1 MHRLELRKIET
12 DSHETETCV
21 RREKGAR
28 ITAWPWDWLAKGH
41 HNSAVFS
48 VLQITFP
55 FFALVLC
62 GYLATRRGM
71 FPLQAIGGVNGFVLF
86 FALPCMLF
94 KAGAGLPFAQL
105 LDLPAMLLYLLCA
118 LIMVAGCIGVSR
130 RAGLDWNN
138 ASFGALVTAFPN
150 TGFMGLPLLVAL
162 LGAEGAGP
170 SILSMLVDMV
180 VTTSVCLALSRLDGA
195 AGNVATVL
203 RKAFVGMLAN
213 PMPWA
218 MLLGALASY
227 LQWQLPQALDK
238 TVGLLG
244 SAATPVALFAVG
256 AVLARSQM
264 QPAEYTAPR
273 SYVPLALAK
282 LLVHPLLV
290 WCLGTL
296 AMHWGVPLSPF
307 ALKALVLLAALP
319 SASNV
324 TLLAERY
331 GAHNGR
337 IAHVILVSTVLAFGS
352 FSLIVTLWRG

>member
-1 MHRLELRKIET
+1 ML
-12 DSHETETCV
+12 
-21 RREKGAR
+21 
-28 ITAWPWDWLAKGH
+28 
-41 HNSAVFS
+41 S

-62 GYLATRRGM
+62 GYLATRRGV
-71 FPLQAIGGVNGFVLF
+71 FPLQAISGVNGFVLF

-105 LDLPAMLLYLLCA
+105 LDLPAMLLYLLCG
-118 LIMVAGCIGVSR
+118 LIMVAGCIGLGR

-138 ASFGALVTAFPN
+138 ASFGALVAAFPN

-162 LGAEGAGP
+162 LGDAGAGP

-180 VTTSVCLALSRLDGA
+180 VTTSICLALSRLGDAAGHAGNAGA
-195 AGNVATVL
+195 AL
-203 RKAFVGMLAN
+203 RKALAGMLAN
-213 PMPWA
+213 PMPWSI
-218 MLLGALASY
+218 LLGALASY
-227 LQWQLPQALDK
+227 QQWQLPAALDK

-264 QPAEYTAPR
+264 QQAEYAAPR

-282 LLVHPLLV
+282 LVVHPLLV
-290 WCLGTL
+290 WGLGAL
-296 AMHWGVPLSPF
+296 AMRLGVPLSPF

-337 IAHVILVSTVLAFGS
+337 IAHVILVSTVLAFVS
-352 FSLIVTLWRG
+352 FSLMVALLR

>member
-1 MHRLELRKIET
+1 ML
-12 DSHETETCV
+12 S
-21 RREKGAR
+21 
-28 ITAWPWDWLAKGH
+28 
-41 HNSAVFS
+41 VF
-48 VLQITFP
+48 QITFP

-62 GYLATRRGM
+62 GYLATRRGV
-71 FPLQAIGGVNGFVLF
+71 FPLQAIAGANSFVLF

-105 LDLPAMLLYLLCA
+105 FDVPAMLLYLLCG
-118 LIMVAGCIGVSR
+118 LLMVAACAALSR
-130 RAGLDWNN
+130 RSGLDWNN
-138 ASFGALVTAFPN
+138 ASFGALVAAFPN

-162 LGAEGAGP
+162 LGDAGAGP

-180 VTTSVCLALSRLDGA
+180 VTTSICLALSRLDGA
-195 AGNVATVL
+195 AGNAGVAL
-203 RKAFVGMLAN
+203 RRALVGMLAN

-218 MLLGALASY
+218 ILLGALASY
-227 LQWQLPQALDK
+227 QQWQLPSALDR

-264 QPAEYTAPR
+264 QQAEYAAPR

-282 LLVHPLLV
+282 LFVHPLLV
-290 WCLGTL
+290 WGLGTL
-296 AMHWGVPLSPF
+296 AMRLGLPLSPF

-337 IAHVILVSTVLAFGS
+337 IAHVILVSTALAFVS
-352 FSLIVTLWRG
+352 FSVVVALWQ

>member
-1 MHRLELRKIET
+1 ML
-12 DSHETETCV
+12 S
-21 RREKGAR
+21 
-28 ITAWPWDWLAKGH
+28 
-41 HNSAVFS
+41 VF
-48 VLQITFP
+48 QITFP

-62 GYLATRRGM
+62 GYLATRRGV
-71 FPLQAIGGVNGFVLF
+71 FSLQAIAGVNSFVLF

-105 LDLPAMLLYLLCA
+105 FDVPAMLLYLLCG
-118 LIMVAGCIGVSR
+118 LLMVAACAALSR
-130 RAGLDWNN
+130 RSGLDWNN
-138 ASFGALVTAFPN
+138 ASFGALVAAFPN

-162 LGAEGAGP
+162 LGDAGAGP

-180 VTTSVCLALSRLDGA
+180 VTTSICLALSRLDGA
-195 AGNVATVL
+195 AGNAGVAL
-203 RKAFVGMLAN
+203 RRALVGMLAN

-218 MLLGALASY
+218 ILLGALASY
-227 LQWQLPQALDK
+227 EQWQLPSALDR

-264 QPAEYTAPR
+264 QQAEYAAPR

-282 LLVHPLLV
+282 LFVHPLLV
-290 WCLGTL
+290 WGLGTL
-296 AMHWGVPLSPF
+296 AMRLGLPLSPF

-337 IAHVILVSTVLAFGS
+337 IAHVILVSTALAFVS
-352 FSLIVTLWRG
+352 FSVVVALWQ

>member
-1 MHRLELRKIET
+1 ML
-12 DSHETETCV
+12 S
-21 RREKGAR
+21 
-28 ITAWPWDWLAKGH
+28 
-41 HNSAVFS
+41 VF
-48 VLQITFP
+48 QITFP

-62 GYLATRRGM
+62 GYLATRRGV
-71 FPLQAIGGVNGFVLF
+71 FPLQAIAGINSFVLF

-105 LDLPAMLLYLLCA
+105 LDVPALLLYLACGL
-118 LIMVAGCIGVSR
+118 LMVAGCVLLAR

-138 ASFGALVTAFPN
+138 ASFGALVAAFPN

-162 LGAEGAGP
+162 LGEPGAGP

-180 VTTSVCLALSRLDGA
+180 ITTSVCLALSRLDGA
-195 AGNVATVL
+195 AGNAGAAL
-203 RKAFVGMLAN
+203 RKALAGMLAN

-218 MLLGALASY
+218 ILLGALASY
-227 LQWQLPQALDK
+227 QQWQLPAALDK
-238 TVGLLG
+238 TLGLLA

-264 QPAEYTAPR
+264 EPAEYAAPR

-282 LLVHPLLV
+282 LFVHPLLV
-290 WCLGTL
+290 WGLGTL
-296 AMHWGVPLSPF
+296 AMRLGVPLSPF

-324 TLLAERY
+324 ILLAERY

-337 IAHVILVSTVLAFGS
+337 IAHVILVSTALAFVS
-352 FSLIVTLWRG
+352 FSLVVAWWP